1 MQRRASV
8 TSSLVIGLT
17 LLLLGSVTTASK
29 PGSEDGNNAAH
40 TSQSADNTPLPSSN
54 AEQLGLSRHLKSIGA
69 RFYGAWWCPACA
81 KQKALFGKDAA
92 AVLPYIECDKQPGDR
107 ERCMAA
113 EIRSFPTWDLK
124 DQPRLVGV
132 QSLDELGSWSG
143 YKAGRQ
149 PKP

>member
-17 LLLLGSVTTASK
+17 LLVLGSVTTASK
-29 PGSEDGNNAAH
+29 AGGEAGSTAGQP
-40 TSQSADNTPLPSSN
+40 SQSTSNSTTASSTSP
-54 AEQLGLSRHLKSIGA
+54 QLGLSRHLRAVGA
-69 RFYGAWWCPACA
+69 QFYGAWWCPACA
-81 KQKALFGKDAA
+81 KQKALFGKEAA
-92 AVLPYIECDKQPGDR
+92 AELPYIECDKQPGDR